1 MSSTSSYGAAADS
14 TFSVLAKRASRT
26 YSTLHDPQT
35 QSSESEPRVTT
46 YGSQPRVT
54 IENAS
59 QAAND
64 DEVVSYLKPPPK
76 VKSTAAPSYMN
87 PAYTGTT
94 EDAAD
99 GRYYT
104 INI

>member
-1 MSSTSSYGAAADS
+1 MSSTSSYGAAADN
-14 TFSVLAKRASRT
+14 TFSVLTKRASRT
-26 YSTLHDPQT
+26 YSTLHDPHAQT
-35 QSSESEPRVTT
+35 AETEPRVTT
-46 YGSQPRVT
+46 FGNQPRVT
-54 IENAS
+54 IENAA

-76 VKSTAAPSYMN
+76 VKTTTAPSYMN